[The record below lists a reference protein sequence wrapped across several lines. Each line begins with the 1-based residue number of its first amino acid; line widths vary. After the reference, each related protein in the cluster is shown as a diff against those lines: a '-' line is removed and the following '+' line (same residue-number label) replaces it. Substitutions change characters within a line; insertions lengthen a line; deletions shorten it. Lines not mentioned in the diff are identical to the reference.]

1 MEGDFL
7 VYPANRGYLF
17 QMVVTSAVTWHG
29 KHEIILCKPFVAFD
43 QFFGNF
49 HQGAVARYFGLG
61 AAGDDPFLAVE
72 IHALDF
78 VKGECLY
85 IYVTQPGEGIENYQC
100 SQEKNTANK

>member
-49 HQGAVARYFGLG
+49 HQGTLLDTLVLVRR
-61 AAGDDPFLAVE
+61 VM
-72 IHALDF
+72 IHSSPSKSMRWILSKVSVF
-78 VKGECLY
+78 
-85 IYVTQPGEGIENYQC
+85 I
-100 SQEKNTANK
+100 SM

>member
-49 HQGAVARYFGLG
+49 HQGDVARYFGLG
-61 AAGDDPFLAVE
+61 AAGDDPFSPSKSMRWILSKVSVF
-72 IHALDF
+72 I
-78 VKGECLY
+78 
-85 IYVTQPGEGIENYQC
+85 
-100 SQEKNTANK
+100 SM